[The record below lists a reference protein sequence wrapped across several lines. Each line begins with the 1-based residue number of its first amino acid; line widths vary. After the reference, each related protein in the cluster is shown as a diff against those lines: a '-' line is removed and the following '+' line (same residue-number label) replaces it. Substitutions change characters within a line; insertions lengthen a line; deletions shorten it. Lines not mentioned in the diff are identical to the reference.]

1 MTNFYAEML
10 MHKSQSLL
18 TCLAFYPSIKYW
30 IRWWDVFATLLVS
43 KFGIRSKISM
53 TIFIREDN
61 KKDRSR
67 GITES
72 TCIQMINI
80 STAYYFHQCSMQSI
94 HYLQYNWN
102 KSFLLNMYFALAHR
116 NNVLNTVGFQLFS
129 HEIPLTV
136 SQPIR
141 LFSTYFVTIFLTS
154 TSLIAVLT
162 WFPFTI

>member
-1 MTNFYAEML
+1 MTNFYAQML

-61 KKDRSR
+61 RRDRSR

-72 TCIQMINI
+72 TCIQMINVYYT
-80 STAYYFHQCSMQSI
+80 SASAYYFHQCRMQSI
-94 HYLQYNWN
+94 HYYLQYNWN
-102 KSFLLNMYFALAHR
+102 KSFITLLLWIWSRISFK
-116 NNVLNTVGFQLFS
+116 
-129 HEIPLTV
+129 
-136 SQPIR
+136 SQNWIWNAK
-141 LFSTYFVTIFLTS
+141 SK
-154 TSLIAVLT
+154 
-162 WFPFTI
+162 